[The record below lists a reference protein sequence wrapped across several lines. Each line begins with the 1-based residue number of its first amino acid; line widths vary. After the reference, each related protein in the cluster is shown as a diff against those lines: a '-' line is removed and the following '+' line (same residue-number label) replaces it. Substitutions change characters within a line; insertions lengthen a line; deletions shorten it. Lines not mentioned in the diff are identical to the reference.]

1 MFFGGVVYA
10 PRWSWPLRSQ
20 SGFPRWPRPLRS
32 PSPSWSSCPPSY
44 RSQPFLSA
52 FWMKMGAALLE
63 LCSIS
68 APNEANEGSLPWL
81 ASWALLPALPELV
94 SVAKG
99 GKEGKLSYDRS

>member
-1 MFFGGVVYA
+1 
-10 PRWSWPLRSQ
+10 
-20 SGFPRWPRPLRS
+20 
-32 PSPSWSSCPPSY
+32 
-44 RSQPFLSA
+44 
-52 FWMKMGAALLE
+52 MGATLLE
-63 LCSIS
+63 LCSIG